1 MADDHGHAPDKKAD
15 THSKSPKEYIVNGI
29 YIFILLIIIFSAK
42 SWWKEHE
49 KKEQEKINLQTEI
62 QIIETIPN
70 YGPNVLYQGPTPY
83 QFKARYPFKIR
94 PSQCGKTIL
103 VECSNWP
110 SPFPIRLDCN
120 KAFKEEMIQTPDVT
134 FGQRIVVTSL
144 K

>member
-1 MADDHGHAPDKKAD
+1 MATKKTYEPNKGFWAM
-15 THSKSPKEYIVNGI
+15 
-29 YIFILLIIIFSAK
+29 ILLLVLISVVY
-42 SWWKEHE
+42 
-49 KKEQEKINLQTEI
+49 KKCSFEERQKINLQTEV

-110 SPFPIRLDCN
+110 SPFAIKLDCN
-120 KAFKEEMIQTPDVT
+120 KEFKEEMIQTPDVT
-134 FGQRIVVTSL
+134 IGQRMIITSL